1 MENKMGIFSWL
12 VVGTITGLL
21 AGMVMKGG
29 GFGIIGDI
37 FVSVIGGVS
46 AGLIASYFFDIG
58 DPFSGIN
65 LASILVAFAGAVLLL
80 LALSASWL
88 GEGYFNAKESKTSVV
103 LIPSGSDSPQG
114 ENLPDRPTQ

>member
-1 MENKMGIFSWL
+1 MGIFSWL

-80 LALSASWL
+80 LALSAFWL